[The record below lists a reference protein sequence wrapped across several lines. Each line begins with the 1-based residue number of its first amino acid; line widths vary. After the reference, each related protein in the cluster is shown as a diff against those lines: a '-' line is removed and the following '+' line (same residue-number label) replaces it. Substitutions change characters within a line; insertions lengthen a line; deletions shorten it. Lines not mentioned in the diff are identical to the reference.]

1 MKKIACLIAISL
13 LLCVIVACDSGDEN
27 DLPQVG
33 ADVTDLSGLDEYGQ
47 ETNIDYRYFWKPP
60 QSNGYVGDPMP
71 YYEDGVYSIF
81 YLQDEGGSIR
91 HSIYRVDTT
100 DFIHYEYKGEVLRSG
115 LSSTSQDYWIGTG
128 SVVKAGNDYYFFY
141 TGHNP
146 NMESVNGG
154 PWEKVLVA
162 KSEGNLENF
171 EKVEEFE
178 IAPPQQ
184 YSQVD
189 FRDPQAY
196 FDESTGCFEITVET
210 NAGGVPL
217 IVKFTV
223 SQDLKSVTHDGVVY
237 SDASNGFWNLECA
250 DITHQ
255 NGKYYMVYSGQPNDT
270 VWYTVSEQ
278 KFSGYGEPVRLEGKH
293 FYAAK
298 IVEGEKGTFLVG
310 WVYRRSG
317 FSDTSDLYW
326 GGHLVAHKM
335 CFNDDGT
342 ITLTHPAGIENYI
355 GYEQQTEMR
364 ELSLQ
369 TGKRKVGEA
378 FESFLLQGTLR
389 YSGKETFGLV
399 LGYGNNFSSYRYI
412 EYDPVEQKLGYRIE
426 GNNARE
432 CEVSMVLEENI
443 SYHFTYIQEGSVGI
457 MYIDGVAGGACSFR
471 SYGTNNTLLA
481 FFSEGSNVE
490 ITSLTQYLRS
500 KEL

>member
-1 MKKIACLIAISL
+1 MKKIACVIAICLFLSAA
-13 LLCVIVACDSGDEN
+13 VACDGGKVN
-27 DLPQVG
+27 ILPPVG
-33 ADVTDLSGLDEYGQ
+33 ADVADLSGLDEYGQ

-128 SVVKAGNDYYFFY
+128 SVDKAGEDYYFFY

-162 KSEGNLENF
+162 KSEGDLENF
-171 EKVEEFE
+171 KKIEDFE
-178 IAPPQQ
+178 IAPPLQ

-196 FDESTGCFEITVET
+196 FNESTGCFEVTVET
-210 NAGGVPL
+210 NAGGIPL

-223 SQDLKSVTHDGVVY
+223 SLDLRSVTFDGIVY

-250 DITHQ
+250 DITYQ
-255 NGKYYMVYSGQPNDT
+255 NGRYYMVYSGQPNDT
-270 VWYTVSEQ
+270 VWYAVSNQ
-278 KFSGYGEPVRLEGKH
+278 KFSGYGEPRRLDGKH

-298 IVEGEKGTFLVG
+298 IVEGDKGTFLVG

-317 FSDTSDLYW
+317 FTDTSDLYW

-335 CFNDDGT
+335 HFNDDGT
-342 ITLTHPAGIENYI
+342 ISLTHPEGIEAYF
-355 GYEQQTEMR
+355 GFEKQTEMDM
-364 ELSLQ
+364 LSLQ

-378 FESFLLQGTLR
+378 FESFLVQGSLS
-389 YSGKETFGLV
+389 YSGKEKFGIV
-399 LGYGNNFSSYRYI
+399 LGYGYSFSAYRYV

-426 GNNARE
+426 GKKDCE
-432 CEVSMVLEENI
+432 CEVSMALDENTV
-443 SYHFTYIQEGSVGI
+443 YDFTYIQEGSVGI
-457 MYIDGVAGGACSFR
+457 FYIDGVAGGALSFR

-481 FFSEGSNVE
+481 FFSEGSNIE
-490 ITSLTQYLRS
+490 ITNLKQFLRS
-500 KEL
+500 KES